1 MRTRPAREDSD
12 QLVDALRTID
22 DLEDKLA
29 GALLAGEALQRQ
41 CDASS
46 KPVECDADLVR
57 ARDEAL
63 DRIASL
69 ESALS
74 LSKAERDAAKASLS
88 DRDRGDADAAPAS
101 VGRGGPLR
109 RADRGEGR
117 RGAPTAREWMTP
129 GRGLRGGAAVH
140 GAQKSTKTARG
151 AAWTGRCAAE
161 ATGETRGGAGR
172 GAAAKQRELTKP

>member
-74 LSKAERDAAKASLS
+74 CQKPSAT
-88 DRDRGDADAAPAS
+88 P
-101 VGRGGPLR
+101 PR
-109 RADRGEGR
+109 RLCQTGSRR
-117 RGAPTAREWMTP
+117 RGRSTSGCWTP
-129 GRGLRGGAAVH
+129 R
-140 GAQKSTKTARG
+140 
-151 AAWTGRCAAE
+151 
-161 ATGETRGGAGR
+161 
-172 GAAAKQRELTKP
+172 AAATR

>member
-1 MRTRPAREDSD
+1 MS
-12 QLVDALRTID
+12 V

-88 DRDRGDADAAPAS
+88 DRIEETRTQHQRLLDAEGRCDALIAEKADEARRRRER
-101 VGRGGPLR
+101 GRGGR
-109 RADRGEGR
+109 
-117 RGAPTAREWMTP
+117 TT
-129 GRGLRGGAAVH
+129 
-140 GAQKSTKTARG
+140 
-151 AAWTGRCAAE
+151 
-161 ATGETRGGAGR
+161 
-172 GAAAKQRELTKP
+172 